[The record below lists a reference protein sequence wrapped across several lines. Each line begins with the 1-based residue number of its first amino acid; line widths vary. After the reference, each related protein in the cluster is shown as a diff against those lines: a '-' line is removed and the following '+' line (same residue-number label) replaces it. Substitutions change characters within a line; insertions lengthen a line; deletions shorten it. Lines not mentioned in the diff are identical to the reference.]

1 MLRPLHLPTPGPTDR
16 LPLTGASSLAF
27 CMDSDPPAYRLPLTA
42 HLPTSGRLL
51 ALDWGEVRTG
61 LALSDETQRLAS
73 PLTTL
78 TQRPGKRFPMPA
90 FLAIVAEH
98 QPVGLVIGLP
108 LTLEG
113 TEDDRAARVREI
125 GTLVST
131 RSGLPC
137 TYVDERLTTVR
148 ALRTIREMDG
158 STRGRKEDVDALAAS
173 LLLQAFL
180 DTRRGGKPAYEGEE
194 RRGR

>member
-1 MLRPLHLPTPGPTDR
+1 V
-16 LPLTGASSLAF
+16 
-27 CMDSDPPAYRLPLTA
+27 
-42 HLPTSGRLL
+42 
-51 ALDWGEVRTG
+51 DWGQVRTG
-61 LALSDETQRLAS
+61 LALSDELQLLAS

-90 FLAIVAEH
+90 FLGIVAEH

-113 TEDDRAARVREI
+113 EEAENAAKVREI
-125 GTLVST
+125 GQLVAT

-137 TYVDERLTTVR
+137 EYVDERLTTAR
-148 ALRTIREMDG
+148 ALRAVREMEG
-158 STRGRKEDVDALAAS
+158 STRGRKADVDALAAS
-173 LLLQAFL
+173 VLLQGFL
-180 DTRRGGKPAYEGEE
+180 DSRRGGRPAYEGEE